1 MKKGLRRF
9 EFGRKPMDGIG
20 IDLALMKK
28 GLRPHLNMEFAF
40 PIRIDLALMKKGLRH
55 KPSSQSVKNAV
66 LTLP

>member
-1 MKKGLRRF
+1 
-9 EFGRKPMDGIG
+9 MDGIG